1 MVSFDVNEIPEKIK
15 EGIITKDEA
24 LHQLVV
30 FVLKN
35 KNVFNLINISEDL
48 LNDIIVSLLE
58 KGTSFL
64 DIYDPAYGKFF
75 TFFYCHVKSSMTS
88 RKRSFYIRNSKE
100 QHILFEE
107 QMKCNDSENNDF
119 LYKKS
124 EYSESPYESSEEK
137 YKDLQLACKTDRY
150 RIKKYLVDNNNKNED
165 EIFIKEKL
173 RLLSP
178 IMAERILLILTL
190 KSCYYINDIQ
200 ILTISE
206 ILNIDFYLLQQIIQE
221 LKNNLLDRAER
232 KKSIE
237 IRRNKAYYKHRLYK
251 NKLLFLEE
259 NEYIK
264 IDNQNKYEK
273 YTSYWM
279 SLNNLLERGT
289 LQLKPTNKKLS
300 EYLGICER
308 QISYY
313 IKKARIIGINI

>member
-1 MVSFDVNEIPEKIK
+1 
-15 EGIITKDEA
+15 
-24 LHQLVV
+24 
-30 FVLKN
+30 
-35 KNVFNLINISEDL
+35 
-48 LNDIIVSLLE
+48 
-58 KGTSFL
+58 
-64 DIYDPAYGKFF
+64 
-75 TFFYCHVKSSMTS
+75 
-88 RKRSFYIRNSKE
+88 
-100 QHILFEE
+100 
-107 QMKCNDSENNDF
+107 
-119 LYKKS
+119 
-124 EYSESPYESSEEK
+124 
-137 YKDLQLACKTDRY
+137 
-150 RIKKYLVDNNNKNED
+150 
-165 EIFIKEKL
+165 
-173 RLLSP
+173 
-178 IMAERILLILTL
+178 MAERILLILTL
-190 KSCYYINDIQ
+190 KSCYYINDNQ